1 MVRNPARHLDY
12 ANREAVA
19 VRHYDVPSS
28 AVEQVARNRRETSHD
43 RHTHPSY
50 GLSHMRITRI
60 EIKNFRSIRQLV
72 VDLGDTTVFM
82 GPNNAG
88 KTAIL
93 DALRIAL
100 TRRWGQRGTGFSEYD
115 VHLADDTADPKTS
128 SGVCIELRSEE
139 SEPNEWPDMI
149 AADLGEIVQLDPI
162 TGCRSVALRTRCA
175 WSEDTS
181 AFEPSWEFLD
191 AGREPLAG
199 RSARRVNLER
209 FWRYLPVFYLGALRD
224 VGDEFSPRSS
234 QFWGRLLRA
243 LEIPSDLE
251 SRALRVLDL
260 LNRRLLKA
268 DPRLAEIAKT
278 LSGATRIAARDRDGG
293 LDLRM
298 VPLKSWDLLSRAEI
312 ILRNEPNSPWL
323 PLRRQGQG
331 IQSLSVI
338 FLFHAFVDHLL
349 RELYEPGSKPVLAL
363 EEPETH
369 LHPQAV
375 RTLWHQVSALPGQK
389 IVTTHSPY
397 FVQHVPFR
405 ALRLVHLGPNGTE
418 VRSLPSSFSVSVPSF
433 NGLDRVVADS
443 DGLLTYQS
451 ASETLTVH
459 GALDRKTYRKLF
471 ECCGTDEHRP
481 ELEPL
486 LRDLRERSSLYV
498 DDQELQSLET
508 YARRMRG
515 EILFAERWLIVEGQ
529 ADYLIVH
536 AVARALDYDLDQHGV
551 AVIDAQNNGNPATFA
566 ALARALGIPWLAV
579 FDGDDA
585 GPGYKGKIDSRCSLS
600 AEELNRRCRTHAA
613 GDLEEQL
620 VADGLGPELREV
632 LVTLGIRDAHQLDDE
647 ALVKRLRNNK
657 STYAA
662 EFAVRVRGDADL
674 AQRAPEAFRAAI
686 EQMPGLT

>member
-1 MVRNPARHLDY
+1 
-12 ANREAVA
+12 
-19 VRHYDVPSS
+19 
-28 AVEQVARNRRETSHD
+28 
-43 RHTHPSY
+43 
-50 GLSHMRITRI
+50 MRITRI
-60 EIKNFRSIRQLV
+60 EIENFRSIRQLA

-115 VHLADDTADPKTS
+115 VHLAGDTADPKTS
-128 SGVCIELRSEE
+128 KGVCIELRSEE
-139 SEPNEWPDMI
+139 SELDEWPGMI
-149 AADLGEIVQLDPI
+149 AADLGDIVQLDPT
-162 TGCRSVALRTRCA
+162 TGRRSVALRARCA
-175 WSEDTS
+175 WSEDTG

-191 AGREPLAG
+191 ARREPLVG
-199 RSARRVNLER
+199 HSARRVNLER

-243 LEIPSDLE
+243 LEIPPDLE

-268 DPRLAEIAKT
+268 DPRLAKIADT
-278 LSGATRIAARDRDGG
+278 LSGATRVAARDRDGG
-293 LDLRM
+293 LDLRI
-298 VPLKSWDLLSRAEI
+298 VPLKTWDLLSRAEI
-312 ILRNEPNSPWL
+312 ILRNEPDLPWL

-338 FLFHAFVDHLL
+338 FLFQAFVDHLL
-349 RELYEPGSKPVLAL
+349 RELYEPGSEPVLAL

-397 FVQHVPFR
+397 LVQHVPFR
-405 ALRLVHLGPNGTE
+405 DLRLVRLTPNGTE
-418 VRSLPSSFSVSVPSF
+418 VRSLPGSFSASIPPLD
-433 NGLDRVVADS
+433 GLEGVVAGS
-443 DGLLTYQS
+443 DGLLTYQR

-459 GALDRKTYRKLF
+459 GALDEETCRDLLA
-471 ECCGTDEHRP
+471 CCGQDERRG

-486 LRDLRERSSLYV
+486 FRDFQERSSLHV
-498 DDQELQSLET
+498 RDNELRSLET
-508 YARRMRG
+508 CARRMRG
-515 EILFAERWLIVEGQ
+515 EIFFAERWLIVEGQ

-536 AVARALDYDLDQHGV
+536 AVAHALDYDLDQHGV
-551 AVIDAQNNGNPATFA
+551 SVIDAQNNGNPATFA
-566 ALARALGIPWLAV
+566 ALARALDIPWLAV

-585 GPGYKGKIDSRCSLS
+585 GRGYKEKIASRCSLS
-600 AEELNRRCRTHAA
+600 AEELDRRCRTHAA
-613 GDLEEQL
+613 DDLEAQL

-632 LVTLGIRDAHQLDDE
+632 LAALGMQDAHELNDE
-647 ALVKRLRNNK
+647 NLVQRLGTKKNK
-657 STYAA
+657 AAYAA
-662 EFAVRVRGDADL
+662 EFAARVRQDADL

-686 EQMPGLT
+686 EQLRGLT